1 MAYTRAQG
9 KIALGS
15 ASTALAATLYKY
27 FETTHSLFKFPVVEE
42 LDIIR
47 PQFTN
52 RMWIIKT
59 TSASRTTSSY
69 QLISL
74 WRVPFIRQRGI
85 WSHI

>member
-1 MAYTRAQG
+1 MYSSKWKMQTSIRQFDMYTNNFLWAQG

-52 RMWIIKT
+52 RM
-59 TSASRTTSSY
+59 
-69 QLISL
+69 
-74 WRVPFIRQRGI
+74 
-85 WSHI
+85 